1 MDEITNSAVLKG
13 TLAARP
19 VFSHSVRQEEFW
31 RFPLEVERL
40 SGTADRINILARRE
54 LLEELCIGE
63 GEKLLVTGQVRSF
76 NNRSGQGS
84 RLVITVFAQNI
95 AFADGA
101 DANSVRLIGCLCRK
115 PVLRRTPLGREISD
129 MLLAVQR
136 RYGRFDYLPCIAWGR
151 QAEEAAGWQAHS
163 RVLLTGRI
171 QSRNYIKMLDSA
183 SEERTAYEIS
193 AVSLRQITEPAGR
206 SPESLLCP
214 EA

>member
-13 TLAARP
+13 TLAGRP
-19 VFSHSVRQEEFW
+19 VFSHAVRQEAFW

-40 SGTADRINILARRE
+40 SGTTDRINILARQE
-54 LLEELCIGE
+54 LLEGLGIEE
-63 GEKLLVTGQVRSF
+63 GEKLVVTGQVRSF

-84 RLVITVFAQNI
+84 RLVITVLAQDI
-95 AFADGA
+95 VFADGA
-101 DANSVRLIGCLCRK
+101 DANSVRLIGNLCRR
-115 PVLRRTPLGREISD
+115 PVLRRTPLGRDISD
-129 MLLAVQR
+129 ILLAVQR
-136 RYGRFDYLPCIAWGR
+136 RYGRYDYLPCIAWGR

-171 QSRNYIKMLDSA
+171 QSRNYIKMLDTG

-193 AVSLRQITEPAGR
+193 AVSLRLITEPDGR
-206 SPESLLCP
+206 SPESLPCP